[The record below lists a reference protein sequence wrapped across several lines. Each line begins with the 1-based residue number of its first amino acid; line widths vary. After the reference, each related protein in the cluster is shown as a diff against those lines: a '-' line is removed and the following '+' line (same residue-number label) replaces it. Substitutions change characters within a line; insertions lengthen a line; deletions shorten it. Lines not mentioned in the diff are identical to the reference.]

1 MFYHTH
7 SLLITD
13 RLLLEVWIRL
23 SKFGI
28 LSDNT
33 NIHIQ
38 LEYLQIDQV
47 SYKNDEDI
55 EEMIDHKLVALIVD
69 CASEI
74 IFNESFE
81 VSTYTS

>member
-1 MFYHTH
+1 MFYHAH

-55 EEMIDHKLVALIVD
+55 VEMIVHKLVTLIVD
-69 CASEI
+69 CISEI
-74 IFNESFE
+74 IFNEIFK